1 MRRVAIIDA
10 VRTPIGR
17 YNGALRQVR
26 PDDLGARVIEALLER
41 NPQVDPKTIEEV
53 IFGNANQAGEDNR
66 NVARMSGLLAGLP
79 VEVTGTTIN
88 RLCGSGLD
96 AVIAAARGIALG
108 EGDIYIAGGT
118 ESMTRAPFVLAKPDQ
133 ANPRGNQTMYDTTIG
148 WRFVND
154 RLADQYGTD
163 SMPETAENVAR
174 QYGISREAQDDF
186 AFESQQRAKQA
197 IEANR
202 FTEELVAV
210 TQTDRKGNVSVFDR
224 DEHPRPETTREK
236 LSTLRPLFPNGTVTA
251 GNCIWRQR
259 RCVALLLMSEE
270 KAKALGL
277 TPLGYYRAS
286 ATAGVEPADHGHWT
300 DRRDKKSPPAG
311 RVDGRTARSDR
322 VKRSLCGS
330 KSCLYRSTWSTDR
343 KSQRQWRSDRLRSS
357 TRASG
362 ARILTTLL
370 HEMRRTNRTYGLAT
384 MCVESDKGLPSSS
397 IGRDSYDSLR
407 TRRLLSRSSG
417 FDRPERLNCSPI
429 TRRLSPCRNKSMR
442 CRSTRKPRVVL
453 FTGTGKAF
461 QCRPPI

>member
-1 MRRVAIIDA
+1 MKRVAIIDA

-79 VEVTGTTIN
+79 VEVAGTTIN

-96 AVIAAARGIALG
+96 AVIAAARGSALG

-154 RLADQYGTD
+154 RLADKYGTD

-186 AFESQQRAKQA
+186 AFESQQRAKRA
-197 IEANR
+197 IEEQR

-210 TQTDRKGNVSVFDR
+210 TQTDRKGNVSVFDQ

-236 LSTLRPLFPNGTVTA
+236 LATLRPLFPNGTVTA
-251 GNCIWRQR
+251 GNASG
-259 RCVALLLMSEE
+259 VNDGASALLLMSEE
-270 KAKALGL
+270 KANELGL

-286 ATAGVEPADHGHWT
+286 ATAGVEPAIMGIGPIDATEKVLRRAGLTVEQLDQIELNEAFAAQSLACIEALGLPTEKVNVNGGAIAFGH
-300 DRRDKKSPPAG
+300 PLG
-311 RVDGRTARSDR
+311 
-322 VKRSLCGS
+322 
-330 KSCLYRSTWSTDR
+330 
-343 KSQRQWRSDRLRSS
+343 
-357 TRASG
+357 ASG

-384 MCVESDKGLPSSS
+384 MCVGVGQGIALVVDREGL
-397 IGRDSYDSLR
+397 
-407 TRRLLSRSSG
+407 
-417 FDRPERLNCSPI
+417 
-429 TRRLSPCRNKSMR
+429 
-442 CRSTRKPRVVL
+442 V
-453 FTGTGKAF
+453 
-461 QCRPPI
+461 

>member
-1 MRRVAIIDA
+1 MKRVAIINA

-26 PDDLGARVIEALLER
+26 PDDLGARVIEALLKR

-79 VEVTGTTIN
+79 VEVAGTTIN

-154 RLADQYGTD
+154 RLADKYGTD

-186 AFESQQRAKQA
+186 AFESQQRAKRA
-197 IEANR
+197 IEAER

-210 TQTDRKGNVSVFDR
+210 TQMDRKGNVSVFDQ

-236 LSTLRPLFPNGTVTA
+236 LATLRPLFPNGTVTA
-251 GNCIWRQR
+251 GNASG
-259 RCVALLLMSEE
+259 VNDGASALLLMSEE
-270 KAKALGL
+270 KANELGL

-286 ATAGVEPADHGHWT
+286 ATAGVKPAIMGIGPIDATEKVLRRAGLTVEQLDQIELNEAFAAQSLACIEALGLPSEKVNVNGGAIAFGH
-300 DRRDKKSPPAG
+300 PLG
-311 RVDGRTARSDR
+311 
-322 VKRSLCGS
+322 
-330 KSCLYRSTWSTDR
+330 
-343 KSQRQWRSDRLRSS
+343 
-357 TRASG
+357 ASG

-384 MCVESDKGLPSSS
+384 MCVGVGQGIALVVDREGL
-397 IGRDSYDSLR
+397 
-407 TRRLLSRSSG
+407 
-417 FDRPERLNCSPI
+417 
-429 TRRLSPCRNKSMR
+429 
-442 CRSTRKPRVVL
+442 V
-453 FTGTGKAF
+453 
-461 QCRPPI
+461 

>member
-79 VEVTGTTIN
+79 VEVAGTTIN

-251 GNCIWRQR
+251 GNASG
-259 RCVALLLMSEE
+259 VNDGASALLLMSEE

-286 ATAGVEPADHGHWT
+286 ATAGVEPAIMGIGPIDATKKVLRRAGLTVEQLDQIELNEAFAAQTLACIEVLGLPTEKVNVNGGAIAFGH
-300 DRRDKKSPPAG
+300 PLG
-311 RVDGRTARSDR
+311 
-322 VKRSLCGS
+322 
-330 KSCLYRSTWSTDR
+330 
-343 KSQRQWRSDRLRSS
+343 
-357 TRASG
+357 ASG

-384 MCVESDKGLPSSS
+384 MCVGVGQGIALVVDREGL
-397 IGRDSYDSLR
+397 I
-407 TRRLLSRSSG
+407 
-417 FDRPERLNCSPI
+417 
-429 TRRLSPCRNKSMR
+429 
-442 CRSTRKPRVVL
+442 
-453 FTGTGKAF
+453 
-461 QCRPPI
+461 